1 MSAANIPNINT
12 PNDYQSVRRSVGY
25 FHLKDWSLV
34 KAAGADALNFLQ
46 TQTTND
52 VLQLQVGKGQNSA
65 IVDRKAKIVSTFS
78 IHHFAEDSVLL
89 LVENSQKP
97 RLLQHLETYHFREDV
112 TFEPEIPQNFLLALQ
127 GPKSPLTLK
136 HCGWTGNLPEK
147 PNDILQTELN
157 GKPVFLINKS
167 FTGEEGFVLIYGSES
182 APEISE
188 KITGSASG
196 AHAVSAISLETW
208 ETLRIEAGIPL
219 FGKDMS
225 EKFILPETGLEH
237 SSVSYNKGC
246 YIGQEV
252 IARIKTYGSP
262 AVALM
267 GILLDGDVLPA
278 PDSAILL
285 NDKKIG
291 TIKSSCRSL
300 HLDKNIALAYLQK
313 DYRSPGSCWEVEID
327 SQTLKLHVQLLP
339 FYQPQTSKD
348 HAQKLLDQA
357 LNYFK
362 KEDDLE
368 TPIRLLREAIELD
381 SKNARAYESL
391 GVLLA
396 KQEKF
401 EEAIALMKRLAEID
415 PEEIMAHT
423 NLSIY
428 YMKLGRIEEA
438 ENEKAEATALQFEKL
453 MMAGKAKKNM
463 EKEEAQK
470 KVDLV
475 KKIDMFNQVLE
486 IDPVDQVANF
496 GLGSVYYELGEY
508 SKALPPLQTLLREY
522 KDYSAAYLILGKN
535 LEKLEQ
541 HEEAAN
547 IYKEG
552 INAASRKG
560 DLMPLKEMQT
570 RMNQISHSAK
580 GP

>member
-1 MSAANIPNINT
+1 MSADNI
-12 PNDYQSVRRSVGY
+12 PNDYQSVRQSAGY
-25 FHLKDWSLV
+25 FYLKDWRLV
-34 KAAGADALNFLQ
+34 KATGTDALNFLQ

-52 VLQLQVGKGQNSA
+52 VLQLQIGKGQNSA
-65 IVDRKAKIVSTFS
+65 IVDRKAKIVATFS
-78 IHHFAEDSVLL
+78 IHRFAENSVFL
-89 LVENSQKP
+89 LVENTQKS

-112 TFEPEIPQNFLLALQ
+112 VFESELPQNSLLALQ
-127 GPKSPLTLK
+127 GPKSPLALK
-136 HCGWTGNLPEK
+136 NRGWIANLPEK
-147 PNDILQTELN
+147 PNDILQAKLN
-157 GKPVFLINKS
+157 GAPVFIVNKS
-167 FTGEEGFVLIYGSES
+167 FTGEEGFILVYGPES
-182 APEISE
+182 ASEISE
-188 KITGSASG
+188 KIIESTND
-196 AHAVSAISLETW
+196 AHPIAPISPDTW
-208 ETLRIEAGIPL
+208 ETLRIEAGVPL
-219 FGKDMS
+219 YGKDMS

-267 GILLDGDVLPA
+267 GAILDGDVRPA

-285 NDKKIG
+285 NQKKIG
-291 TIKSSCRSL
+291 TIKSSCHSP
-300 HLDKNIALAYLQK
+300 HLGKTIALAYLQK
-313 DYRSPGSCWEVEID
+313 DYRSPDSTWEVEID
-327 SQTLKLHVQLLP
+327 AQTFKLLVQLLP

-348 HAQKLLDQA
+348 HAQKLLDEA

-381 SKNARAYESL
+381 PKNARAYESL

-401 EEAIALMKRLAEID
+401 DEAIALMKRLAEID

-428 YMKLGRIEEA
+428 YMKLGRIEDA

-453 MMAGKAKKNM
+453 MMAGKAKKN
-463 EKEEAQK
+463 KAQEEAQQ

-508 SKALPPLQTLLREY
+508 SKAVPPLQTLLREY

-541 HEEAAN
+541 YEEAAN

-552 INAASRKG
+552 VAAASRKG

-570 RMNQISHSAK
+570 RMNQILHSTK